1 MNPDWFGS
9 IAAQPGARPRD
20 LRGASF
26 QNHVREQGMKTA
38 MKVMVLA
45 LLAFLMSAC
54 ATQQIGRDFDE
65 TQLGTFKPHETTM
78 AQVIAALGQPVE
90 KEASDQGVR
99 LHYQW
104 IKSGVSPASLIPF
117 VHTTDQTDAK
127 DAFLYFDKEGKYL
140 RAETNETHD
149 HA

>member
-1 MNPDWFGS
+1 MK
-9 IAAQPGARPRD
+9 IAA
-20 LRGASF
+20 
-26 QNHVREQGMKTA
+26 V
-38 MKVMVLA
+38 KVAVVALMVL
-45 LLAFLMSAC
+45 LLSAC

-65 TQLGTFKPHETTM
+65 TQLSTFKPHETTM
-78 AQVIAALGQPVE
+78 AQVITALGQPVE
-90 KEASDQGVR
+90 REASDQGTR

-104 IKSGVSPASLIPF
+104 IKSGVSAASLIPF